1 MCCLRSYFSLGIF
14 INDGNRRKIQ
24 LQIIP
29 EFNSVLNSEIYEYT
43 VKVNL
48 LFISLFPGFYQNK
61 TCICSNI
68 QDEIIPNIKFDFAYP
83 GLIELMFTHNSS
95 SEKQK
100 NIDEAIVCV

>member
-1 MCCLRSYFSLGIF
+1 M
-14 INDGNRRKIQ
+14 Q

-29 EFNSVLNSEIYEYT
+29 EFNTVLNTEIYEYT

-48 LFISLFPGFYQNK
+48 VFISLFPGFYQNK